1 MSALLKPFLERW
13 RLTALVASL
22 AMLATA
28 HAFETFGGLA
38 PCALCLRA
46 REVYWVAA
54 GLALAGML
62 VTRMRAGARW
72 RWVFDAALA
81 AVFAFGV
88 GLAVYHS
95 GVEWKWWPGPTACSG
110 GGGSVSAGQ
119 MADLLGGA
127 KIAPPACDKAAWV
140 FLGLSM
146 AGWNALASLGLTALS
161 LLAVRHER
169 RKLS

>member
-72 RWVFDAALA
+72 RWVF
-81 AVFAFGV
+81 GV

-146 AGWNALASLGLTALS
+146 AGWNALASLGLTVLS

>member
-146 AGWNALASLGLTALS
+146 AAWNGLISAGLT
-161 LLAVRHER
+161 LLWGVAATRPAP
-169 RKLS
+169 